1 MTLRLVRYRGEPYLW
16 ALIVGAALGVLSL
29 VSPLIAV
36 GLIAG
41 VVFAALAFARPVM
54 LCYVLVAAVVF
65 LSGMPRGG
73 LVPLFIPNEP
83 LLAAAAGFT
92 FVVLLLRRDGRRL
105 PNAVIAALL
114 FMILGTAII
123 PVLMYYVRDFPLST
137 SDIFS
142 LVAPAQYALI
152 VWIFAS
158 LPRDDD
164 DRYRIV
170 HFMLICGSIVA
181 AIGLLEAIRVPF
193 VVSLIRDFYPNVH
206 FNTAAEL
213 GRITSIMGAWNSL
226 GNFLMINLI
235 MVLALHGYPS
245 RGKWGSI
252 NLIVNL
258 ILCGAAL
265 LASGSYASL
274 GGLALSLV
282 LVKTFDRRGW
292 QIIFLLLLGMGLMGV
307 FLQDLIVERLNY
319 QFGSGSLVPQT
330 LEYRFKVWNEI
341 YLPLIAKSPLWG
353 ITPTFAG
360 RITWAWAESQYFYL
374 LVRSG
379 LVSLIAHLAYV
390 GILAAWAFKRF
401 RTAFGSDMTR
411 PLGIALFALL
421 TVLSLMGITN
431 EVFTNSG
438 AVDYMWMLV
447 GLIAAGASTGTVNA
461 AQGRLL

>member
-292 QIIFLLLLGMGLMGV
+292 QIIFLLLLSV
-307 FLQDLIVERLNY
+307 FVQ
-319 QFGSGSLVPQT
+319 
-330 LEYRFKVWNEI
+330 
-341 YLPLIAKSPLWG
+341 
-353 ITPTFAG
+353 
-360 RITWAWAESQYFYL
+360 
-374 LVRSG
+374 
-379 LVSLIAHLAYV
+379 
-390 GILAAWAFKRF
+390 
-401 RTAFGSDMTR
+401 
-411 PLGIALFALL
+411 
-421 TVLSLMGITN
+421 
-431 EVFTNSG
+431 
-438 AVDYMWMLV
+438 
-447 GLIAAGASTGTVNA
+447 
-461 AQGRLL
+461 